1 MVSLQLTQISN
12 PILTY
17 ADPCLH
23 ISTLLVAQVWR
34 RRTRTTVLDKEDC
47 HSTVSPRRL
56 TRLCDES
63 HESELFLLKHIDTK
77 GHSVLDSFRS
87 ILFLKEIPRDQR
99 EDDTYSSWVSFVRRV
114 SGHRRPPG
122 EHIIFS
128 AVQSC
133 VKHSC

>member
-1 MVSLQLTQISN
+1 M
-12 PILTY
+12 
-17 ADPCLH
+17 
-23 ISTLLVAQVWR
+23 
-34 RRTRTTVLDKEDC
+34 DKEDC

-99 EDDTYSSWVSFVRRV
+99 EDDHDTCSSWVSFVRRV

>member
-1 MVSLQLTQISN
+1 MSTHLYTTCSTSLEEAHENDCIGQGGLPLN
-12 PILTY
+12 GVPKETY
-17 ADPCLH
+17 KA
-23 ISTLLVAQVWR
+23 
-34 RRTRTTVLDKEDC
+34 
-47 HSTVSPRRL
+47 
-56 TRLCDES
+56 CDES

-99 EDDTYSSWVSFVRRV
+99 EDDHDTCSSWVSFVRRV